1 MFVLDKITQVR
12 ILFLADRRLEG
23 HRLLRNLLQLLDL
36 VDGDAHAVGELFLAR
51 LAAEL
56 LEQRSRDARQLVE
69 GVDHVHRDADRP
81 RLVRDGTR
89 DRLADP
95 PGCVGRELEAA
106 LVVELLDGA
115 HQPQV
120 PLLDQV
126 EERQATVE
134 VLLGDRDHQ
143 PKVCL
148 GQVMACLFRAGLH
161 LLGQLN
167 LFLRSQQVDATDLLQ
182 VHPDRVVEGH
192 GADHLDLGEDF
203 LFVLVLLGRGVG
215 CNGNAHLLE
224 DRHDPH
230 EAVCVT
236 LNGGKRLHH
245 VVRGQVAL
253 ILPLE
258 DQRFRAQYERV
269 YLNPR
274 FHLSHSRFLPTS

>member
-1 MFVLDKITQVR
+1 M
-12 ILFLADRRLEG
+12 
-23 HRLLRNLLQLLDL
+23 
-36 VDGDAHAVGELFLAR
+36 
-51 LAAEL
+51 
-56 LEQRSRDARQLVE
+56 
-69 GVDHVHRDADRP
+69 HRDADRP

-148 GQVMACLFRAGLH
+148 GQVMACLFRAGFH

-192 GADHLDLGEDF
+192 RADHFDLGKGF
-203 LFVLVLLGRGVG
+203 LLVGVLFGLAVG
-215 CNGNAHLLE
+215 GHRDSHLLE
-224 DRHDPH
+224 DRGNAN
-230 EAVCVT
+230 EAVGIA
-236 LNGGKRLHH
+236 LDRGERLHH